1 MYHFLKSA
9 MFQSRF
15 NKALRE
21 FCAMVTREGHA
32 YPGTGLKLAFEG
44 SLLAN

>member
-1 MYHFLKSA
+1 MYHFLESA

-21 FCAMVTREGHA
+21 LCATRESHA
-32 YPGTGLKLAFEG
+32 CPGTGLKLAFEG
-44 SLLAN
+44 PLLAN

>member
-1 MYHFLKSA
+1 

-21 FCAMVTREGHA
+21 LCATRESHA

-44 SLLAN
+44 PLLAN